1 METRRHPGTFGNDFD
16 RLLVKVLDES
26 FASILGEIPKRTLF
40 SVLETN
46 HTIVVNRIPERL
58 VDFTL
63 ALETL
68 FGAAATKA
76 IVRIIAR
83 RLYSKLGLTY
93 IDRPDWRL
101 PDYVSE
107 ARSRTTL
114 FNPVVL
120 PMTFEETARG

>member
-1 METRRHPGTFGNDFD
+1 METRGHRGTSGNDFD

-26 FASILGEIPKRTLF
+26 FASILGEIPKRTLYG
-40 SVLETN
+40 VLETN
-46 HTIVVNRIPERL
+46 HTITANRIPERL
-58 VDFTL
+58 DDFTL

-68 FGAAATKA
+68 FGAAATKV

-107 ARSRTTL
+107 AKSRTTL
-114 FNPVVL
+114 FDPIAL